1 MTTINDNHDTSR
13 DQYVSHK
20 LYLEKRAGNRYYNLG
35 YMMYK
40 EIINGTSPAIN
51 TNLKVAITNFEVALL
66 FDKNDVNSTMLK
78 NDLCDKYGPNG
89 TITPGIITTLNLSN
103 NGVVGSYKT
112 DAKKIYRNHKGC

>member
-1 MTTINDNHDTSR
+1 
-13 DQYVSHK
+13 
-20 LYLEKRAGNRYYNLG
+20 
-35 YMMYK
+35 MMYK
-40 EIINGTSPAIN
+40 EIINGTSTPSAA
-51 TNLKVAITNFEVALL
+51 NLKEAITNFEVALL

-89 TITPGIITTLNLSN
+89 TGIITTLNLSN